1 MSDSANP
8 NRNEADHQKADTLDS
23 SFLSGANATFI
34 AEMSEAWRRN
44 PRAVDASDQ
53 RAPASFEM
61 RRNVSPSSAESGTP
75 QTIEPSV

>member
-34 AEMSEAWRRN
+34 AEMSEAWRHN
-44 PRAVDASDQ
+44 PRAVDASWA
-53 RAPASFEM
+53 RYFEQL
-61 RRNVSPSSAESGTP
+61 ESVGD
-75 QTIEPSV
+75 IEEKGPNWGNG